1 MDYTIR
7 NLTSKDI
14 YEFMALTKY
23 IDAETDFLGSAP
35 TDARPSHMQIISSI
49 KSGRQIIMVAA
60 TKNGLIGHI
69 GAFWRRGQGSR
80 LKHCMNVGLGVAKD
94 FWGMGVG
101 NALMDAVEEKAKNLG
116 VVRMELEVMQHNAA
130 AIALYQKR
138 GYLIEGTKQ
147 KSIKIGTELINEL
160 LMAKI
165 LA

>member
-1 MDYTIR
+1 MDYTVR
-7 NLTSKDI
+7 NLTTKDI

-23 IDAETDFLGSAP
+23 IDSETDFLGSDPSDKRA
-35 TDARPSHMQIISSI
+35 SHMQIISSI

-60 TKNGLIGHI
+60 TKDGLIGHI

-101 NALMDAVEEKAKNLG
+101 NAMMDAVENKAKALG
-116 VVRMELEVMQHNAA
+116 IVRMELDVMQHNVA
-130 AIALYQKR
+130 AIALYKKR

-147 KSIKIGTELINEL
+147 KSIKIGSTYIDEH

-165 LA
+165 L

>member
-1 MDYTIR
+1 
-7 NLTSKDI
+7 
-14 YEFMALTKY
+14 
-23 IDAETDFLGSAP
+23 
-35 TDARPSHMQIISSI
+35 
-49 KSGRQIIMVAA
+49 
-60 TKNGLIGHI
+60 
-69 GAFWRRGQGSR
+69 
-80 LKHCMNVGLGVAKD
+80 MNVGLGVAKD

-101 NALMDAVEEKAKNLG
+101 NALMDAVEEKAKSLG

>member
-69 GAFWRRGQGSR
+69 GAFW
-80 LKHCMNVGLGVAKD
+80 
-94 FWGMGVG
+94 
-101 NALMDAVEEKAKNLG
+101 
-116 VVRMELEVMQHNAA
+116 
-130 AIALYQKR
+130 
-138 GYLIEGTKQ
+138 
-147 KSIKIGTELINEL
+147 
-160 LMAKI
+160 
-165 LA
+165 

>member
-1 MDYTIR
+1 MDYTIK
-7 NLTSKDI
+7 NLTTKDI

-23 IDAETDFLGSAP
+23 IDGETDFLGSAP
-35 TDARPSHMQIISSI
+35 NDPRPSHMQIISSI

-60 TKNGLIGHI
+60 TQHGLIGHI
-69 GAFWRRGQGSR
+69 GAFWRRGQSIR

-101 NALMDAVEEKAKNLG
+101 NALMDAVEKRAKELG
-116 VVRMELEVMQHNAA
+116 VVRMELEVMQHNVA

-138 GYLIEGTKQ
+138 GYQIEGTKQ
-147 KSIKIGTELINEL
+147 KSIKIGSNYIDEY

-165 LA
+165 L